1 MKQTYSSFFPQI
13 VLIWILWFFHGS
25 LISQEPRVFTTDDF
39 ELRGP
44 VMTCKVV
51 TDYGKEEFEF
61 NPEGYLTKL
70 VTRFNDND
78 YSVTYYKYQ
87 GKYIA
92 EKRYENY
99 IEGSFD
105 EATSIAHFYT
115 TDTTDNRKITEKI
128 LSYTKEFLDQY
139 EYSYDTE
146 GKLSKIV
153 HSNAD
158 GLDETL
164 IEYSQY
170 KGESTTSYLLNGVM
184 LKSIRTSRKKSGQPS
199 ERKVVLTKEFL
210 NGDPVKAMEQTFDTK
225 GLLRSV
231 TVFQYDREKKSF
243 AESKFSEYFYD
254 EKDILIKIV
263 QTLGKSKSSQEFI
276 YQFDDETK
284 GNWIKKIITPENEYT
299 TRIIEYYEEEQGED

>member
-1 MKQTYSSFFPQI
+1 MKQTYSSYFTQI
-13 VLIWILWFFHGS
+13 VLTGILWFFHGN
-25 LISQEPRVFTTDDF
+25 LISQEPRVFTTEDF
-39 ELRGP
+39 DLRGP
-44 VMTCKVV
+44 VKTCLVV

-70 VTRFNDND
+70 VTRFNDTD

-87 GKYIA
+87 GSHIA
-92 EKRYENY
+92 ERRYENY
-99 IEGSFD
+99 IEGNFD

-115 TDTTDNRKITEKI
+115 TDTTANKVITEKI
-128 LSYTKEFLDQY
+128 LSYSKEFLDQY
-139 EYSYDTE
+139 EYSYDAE
-146 GKLSKIV
+146 GKLSKII

-170 KGESTTSYLLNGVM
+170 KGESTTSYMLNGVL
-184 LKSIRTSRKKSGQPS
+184 LKSIRTSRKKAGQPS

-210 NGDPVKAMEQTFDTK
+210 NGEPVKAMEQTFDTK

-231 TVFQYDREKKSF
+231 TEFQYDKEKKSF

-254 EKDILIKIV
+254 EKEILLKIV
-263 QTLGKSKSSQEFI
+263 QTVGKSKSSQEFI

-299 TRIIEYYEEEQGED
+299 TRIIEYFEEEQQKD